1 MNTEASTENK
11 NVPAEGADKI
21 AAARAKLAEKFGD
34 NSRTGGKGTQRRKKK
49 TVHKNQLTDDKKLK
63 TVIKKYN
70 FHPLNDISEVN
81 MFKDDGSIMNFK
93 QPEVL
98 ASIPSNTV
106 VVMGKSETKSV
117 KDLLPDIIQHLGPK
131 QFEALKDIMKG
142 MKKPGK
148 EGDSIKEAANEDDD
162 GEVPN
167 LVGTANFEEASK
179 AGTA

>member
-1 MNTEASTENK
+1 MNADASTENK
-11 NVPAEGADKI
+11 SNLTPEQAKLE
-21 AAARAKLAEKFGD
+21 AARAKLAEKFGD

-81 MFKDDGSIMNFK
+81 MFKDDGTIMNFK
-93 QPEVL
+93 SPEVL

-131 QFEALKDIMKG
+131 QFETLKEIMKG

-148 EGDSIKEAANEDDD
+148 EGDSIKEAANEEDD
-162 GEVPN
+162 EVPN
-167 LVGTANFEEASK
+167 LVGGANFEEASK
-179 AGTA
+179 APTA